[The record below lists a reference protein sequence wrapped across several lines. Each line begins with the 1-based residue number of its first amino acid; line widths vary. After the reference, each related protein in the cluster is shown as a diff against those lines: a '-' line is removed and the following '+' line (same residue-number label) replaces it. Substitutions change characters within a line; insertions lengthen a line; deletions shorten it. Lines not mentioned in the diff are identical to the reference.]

1 MEKVMSE
8 PVQRVFQIQRI
19 YVKDLSFESP
29 NSPDVF
35 IGEWN
40 PTANLQLNNNARK
53 IGDANDY
60 EVEVSVTL
68 TAEQEGK
75 TVYLIEVKQA
85 GIFTIAGIEGD
96 ELEQLLGAYCP
107 NVLFPYL
114 REVVASTIS
123 HGSFPAFQ
131 LQPINFDGLFQQAKA
146 KRAEEQAKAQE
157 NAQPH

>member
-1 MEKVMSE
+1 MSE
-8 PVQRVFQIQRI
+8 PVPRVFQIQRI
-19 YVKDLSFESP
+19 YIKDLSFESP

-53 IGDANDY
+53 IGEANDY
-60 EVEVSVTL
+60 EVEVGITL
-68 TAEQEGK
+68 TAEQDGK

-85 GIFTIAGIEGD
+85 GIFTIAGIEGE

-114 REVVASTIS
+114 REVVASTIN

-146 KRAEEQAKAQE
+146 KRAEEQAKDQE
-157 NAQPH
+157 KAKSH

>member
-1 MEKVMSE
+1 MSE

-157 NAQPH
+157 SAQPH

>member
-1 MEKVMSE
+1 MSE
-8 PVQRVFQIQRI
+8 QEKRVFQIQRI

-35 IGEWN
+35 SGQWN
-40 PTANLQLNNNARK
+40 PTANMQLNNQARK
-53 IGDANDY
+53 VGEGNEY
-60 EVEVSVTL
+60 EVEVGVTL
-68 TAEQEGK
+68 TAEQDGK
-75 TVYLIEVKQA
+75 TLYLVEVKQA
-85 GIFTIAGIEGD
+85 GIFTISGIEGE

-114 REVVASTIS
+114 REVVASTIN

-146 KRAEEQAKAQE
+146 KRAEEQQKQMS
-157 NAQPH
+157 H